1 MSCGGGVKSVSVSLH
16 PDRLTVLTFHGVVED
31 GYTHPVRNQ
40 TGKHI
45 TASRFKEIIRGLL
58 GKGNP
63 VSLDHLDEL
72 PPFPYAVTFDD
83 GFSNVLRNAVPILR
97 AYRVPATFF
106 INPQFCYAFNSGH
119 TWADLLEQHYAT
131 HRPDRAARLLHHHRD
146 LVKNTPYIDP
156 YRYARWILDGT
167 IPESDPQLDPK
178 LSWDELKDLAADPLF
193 TIGGHGDDHRI
204 LTHLDDSGYE
214 LEHNIGTCLSD
225 LHVNVGSVT
234 LFSYPDGRH
243 NQKVID
249 TLKRHGITHAF
260 TTEPGSW
267 VPGDDPYR
275 IPRLKAA

>member
-1 MSCGGGVKSVSVSLH
+1 MSCAEDVRRISVSLH

-40 TGKHI
+40 NGKHI
-45 TASRFKEIIRGLL
+45 PRGRFRQIIDELAGTAV
-58 GKGNP
+58 P
-63 VSLDHLDEL
+63 LDEL
-72 PPFPYAVTFDD
+72 DCPLPKYPFAVTFDD
-83 GFSNVLRNAVPILR
+83 GFQNVLRNAVPILR
-97 AYRVPATFF
+97 RYEIPATFF
-106 INPQFCYAFNSGH
+106 INPQFCYAFNAGH
-119 TWADLLEQHYAT
+119 TWADLLEQHYANDD
-131 HRPDRAARLLHHHRD
+131 PAFALEELKHHRA
-146 LVKNTPYIDP
+146 LVKTTPYIDP

-167 IPESDPQLDPK
+167 IPKSDPQLDPK

-193 TIGGHGDDHRI
+193 TVGGHGDDHRI

-225 LHVNVGSVT
+225 LHVNVGPVT
-234 LFSYPDGRH
+234 LFSYPDGRY

-267 VPGDDPYR
+267 EPGDDPYR
-275 IPRLKAA
+275 IPRVKAQ